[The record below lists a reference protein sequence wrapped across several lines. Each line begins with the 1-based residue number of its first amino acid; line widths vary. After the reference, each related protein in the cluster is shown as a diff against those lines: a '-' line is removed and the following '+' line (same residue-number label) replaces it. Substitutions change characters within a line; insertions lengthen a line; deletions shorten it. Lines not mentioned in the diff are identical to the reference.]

1 MDIGKR
7 LQELRHARG
16 LSQGDMQK
24 RTGLLRCYVSRV
36 ECGHT
41 EPKLG
46 TLEKWAKALDVELYQ
61 LFYEGEGEPAAPTV
75 SRSSRRH
82 TRQGALL
89 HLFKR
94 MPEGDKGLFLAL
106 ARTAV
111 GMRGKHE

>member
-1 MDIGKR
+1 MNIGKR
-7 LQELRHARG
+7 LLELRQARG

-61 LFYEGEGEPAAPTV
+61 LFYEGEPVAPKA
-75 SRSSRRH
+75 SSSLRRH
-82 TRQGALL
+82 TREQALL
-89 HLFKR
+89 DLFKQMSER
-94 MPEGDKGLFLAL
+94 DKGLFLAL
-106 ARTAV
+106 AQTVV
-111 GMRGKHE
+111 GKQGKHK